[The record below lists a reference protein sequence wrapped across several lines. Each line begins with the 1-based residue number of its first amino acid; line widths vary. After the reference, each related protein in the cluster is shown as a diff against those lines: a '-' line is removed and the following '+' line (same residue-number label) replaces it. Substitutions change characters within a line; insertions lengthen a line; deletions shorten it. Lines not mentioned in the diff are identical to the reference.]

1 MTSVRAEKILYA
13 LLVIIGFAALIG
25 VIFLLSQAESAELA
39 IFELTAFSVSVV
51 AVALAVLGAIASI
64 HQTRAMRRI
73 ARDMRAA
80 IQDLKDINKDNES
93 IKRKIGQDYALSRD
107 VAEALTE
114 AGIIEDDELRQK
126 IAQRIERK
134 VRKKTKA

>member
-1 MTSVRAEKILYA
+1 MMSVRAEKILHA

-51 AVALAVLGAIASI
+51 AVTLAILGAIASI

-80 IQDLKDINKDNES
+80 IQDLKDINKGNES